1 MNLVKQLGEVAFGTR
16 LRLLTDRFLG
26 DAAKTYKSLSIDFEP
41 RWFATYY
48 LLSLRSPLSI
58 SDITIELGYTQ
69 PAVTQI
75 VNILLK
81 KGLVKI
87 VKHKEDTR
95 KKMLALSPKG
105 MELLPTLEPVL
116 DGFVY
121 ALRELF
127 EETGYDM
134 LQVIDKIE
142 TALNEKDMFTRVTQ
156 KIKELQKST
165 IEIIEYSPQYSS
177 NFRDLNYEWLEK
189 YFTIEDEDRK
199 ILENPEKE
207 IIDKGGAI
215 FFAKEPDS
223 GKIVGT
229 AALILHDDG
238 NFELAKM
245 AVTEKAQGRQIGKK
259 LAVAVINMAKQKK
272 AEKLFLETNHKL
284 VPAMNLYKRLGFK
297 QTEVAQLSMYERSTI
312 NMVLALQ

>member
-26 DAAKTYKSLSIDFEP
+26 DAAKVYRSLSIDFEP

-58 SDITIELGYTQ
+58 SDITVELGYTQ

-105 MELLPTLEPVL
+105 IELLPTLEPIL
-116 DGFVY
+116 DGFVF

-127 EETGYDM
+127 DETGYDM
-134 LQVIDKIE
+134 LLVIDKIE
-142 TALNEKDMFTRVTQ
+142 NALNEKDMFTRVSQ
-156 KIKELQKST
+156 KIKGLQKDSV
-165 IEIIEYSPQYSS
+165 EIVEYLPQYSS
-177 NFRDLNYEWLEK
+177 SFRDLNYEWLEK

-199 ILENPEKE
+199 ILEGPDNE
-207 IIDKGGAI
+207 ILKKGGSI
-215 FFAKEPDS
+215 YFARETQ
-223 GKIVGT
+223 GGVIVGT
-229 AALILHDDG
+229 AALIMHDDG
-238 NFELAKM
+238 TYELAKM
-245 AVTEKAQGRQIGKK
+245 AVTEKAQGRQIGRK
-259 LAVAVINMAKQKK
+259 LAEAIIKNAKQKN
-272 AEKLFLETNHKL
+272 AGKLFLETNHKL
-284 VPAMNLYKRLGFK
+284 IPAMNLYKRLGFV
-297 QTEVAQLSMYERSTI
+297 QTEYNHISKYERSTI
-312 NMVLALQ
+312 CMELDLK